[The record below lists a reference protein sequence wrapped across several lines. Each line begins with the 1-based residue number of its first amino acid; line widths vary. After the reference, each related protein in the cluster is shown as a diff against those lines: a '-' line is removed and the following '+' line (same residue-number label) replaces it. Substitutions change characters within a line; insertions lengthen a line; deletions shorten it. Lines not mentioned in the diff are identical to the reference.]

1 VILLTPQP
9 QPHNHTTPQ
18 PHNPTTPQPRNN
30 NNNLTTPQPHHNN
43 PTTPQPHNPTTPQSH
58 KPTKPQSHKATN
70 PPTNPQNDQPVEPC
84 RQDKQMNGSIVATSQ
99 PGFVP
104 FWTLRGSL
112 STLTSVSQI
121 SIVQVEM
128 TLLLLQQTSFLGQMD
143 EQKKQ
148 RRASAIEE
156 HKVKIK
162 AMEEQVAFLK
172 AELAQ
177 MVAMQDG

>member
-1 VILLTPQP
+1 
-9 QPHNHTTPQ
+9 
-18 PHNPTTPQPRNN
+18 
-30 NNNLTTPQPHHNN
+30 
-43 PTTPQPHNPTTPQSH
+43 
-58 KPTKPQSHKATN
+58 
-70 PPTNPQNDQPVEPC
+70 
-84 RQDKQMNGSIVATSQ
+84 MNGSIVATSQ
-99 PGFVP
+99 HGFVP

-121 SIVQVEM
+121 SVVQVEM
-128 TLLLLQQTSFLGQMD
+128 TLLLLQQTSFLGQVD